1 MDGSMEQRDNST
13 VRDASSRP
21 LKEINQQI
29 GSVDRSD
36 RTAARSS
43 SSTTMAN
50 SASTWISGERF
61 SGLMEPT
68 NEQFD
73 EVIYLEI
80 KRLVSL
86 IVRGCMSL

>member
-1 MDGSMEQRDNST
+1 MMDGSIEQRDSST

-21 LKEINQQI
+21 LKEINQQV

-43 SSTTMAN
+43 STTVTN

-80 KRLVSL
+80 RRLISL
-86 IVRGCMSL
+86 IV